1 MLALLSPARAGL
13 RPLCAE
19 RLLAACAA
27 LLLAACAGAPP
38 PPAPGRSQAWGELR
52 LVPREGVSASSGGG
66 SYGDRRLRDVELVDY
81 SKPGFAVVYVEEA
94 PAPAGELALRVR
106 ADRVGTAIEPAH
118 GAVGAAGRI
127 VVHNESPESHLLSYP
142 AAGVVARLEPGET
155 AELAVPR
162 AGEQG
167 LFLLDVP
174 DAAATVFAAPGPF
187 AVVSS
192 AGRYALRDLAPGRR
206 ELRAWHPRFPPAVQ
220 PVELAA
226 DAAVRVDFELGVGRS
241 EGHEH
246 AH

>member
-1 MLALLSPARAGL
+1 VRRNTLLALPPARLALLLPV
-13 RPLCAE
+13 
-19 RLLAACAA
+19 CAA
-27 LLLAACAGAPP
+27 LLLAACAGAPA
-38 PPAPGRSQAWGELR
+38 PPAPGTSQAWGELR
-52 LVPREGVSASSGGG
+52 LVPREGVTASGGGG
-66 SYGDRRLRDVELVDY
+66 SYGDRSLRDVELVDY

-106 ADRVGTAIEPAH
+106 ADRIGTSIQPAH

-127 VVHNESPESHLLSYP
+127 VVHNESAEAHLLSYP

-155 AELAVPR
+155 AELAVPH

-174 DAAATVFAAPGPF
+174 AAAATVFAAPGPF

-192 AGRYALRDLAPGRR
+192 AGRYTLSDLAPGRR

-226 DAAVRVDFELGVGRS
+226 GAAVRVDFELGVGRS
-241 EGHEH
+241 EGHDH